1 MRKQLLFIVFILM
14 TTIVSAQKVKF
25 KKNKIFVDKK
35 EFLTYEKGGVFGAIE
50 YDLTEIN
57 SKKRII
63 TLVSNDN
70 GTHMNI
76 DDDYTKIRFLTK
88 GENAEIRGGNLKNAI
103 RILLKNDVL
112 RKDGTL
118 DKSKVELFI
127 KNYDENIS
135 QKTIQIRG

>member
-1 MRKQLLFIVFILM
+1 MKKQLLFTAFVLM
-14 TTIVSAQKVKF
+14 TTFVCAQKIKF
-25 KKNKIFVDKK
+25 KKNKILIDKK
-35 EFLTYEKGGVFGAIE
+35 EFLNYERGGTFGALE

-63 TLVSNDN
+63 TLVSIDN

-88 GENAEIRGGNLKNAI
+88 GENAEIRGGNLKIAI
-103 RILLKNDVL
+103 KLLLKNEVL

-118 DKSKVELFI
+118 DESKIEMFI

-135 QKTIQIRG
+135 QRTLQIRG